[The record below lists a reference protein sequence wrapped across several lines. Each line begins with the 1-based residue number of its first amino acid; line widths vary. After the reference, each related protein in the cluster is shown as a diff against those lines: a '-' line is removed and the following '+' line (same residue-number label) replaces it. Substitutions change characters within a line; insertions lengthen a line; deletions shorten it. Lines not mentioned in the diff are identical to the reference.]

1 MHLFCILYSDLQF
14 INNLTLSVCLKR
26 AFVSNHRGQMY
37 EIPKMNYMNNYMD
50 DYMFMIIT

>member
-1 MHLFCILYSDLQF
+1 MHFFCIMHLELQF
-14 INNLTLSVCLKR
+14 INNLALSVCLKR

-37 EIPKMNYMNNYMD
+37 EIPKMNCMD